1 MIADGDSYELAINI
15 HDSQNDADF
24 YHMDTSMC
32 ECNGLV
38 MQIGKVVSDLRSLG
52 FTSMAEDAYSFA
64 IFLLLKVSEV
74 YVITNYSNFI
84 TYLIGRCYV
93 LPSKSQKILIV

>member
-1 MIADGDSYELAINI
+1 MMADGDSDELGINI
-15 HDSQNDADF
+15 DDYNDADL

-64 IFLLLKVSEV
+64 IFLLLKVR
-74 YVITNYSNFI
+74 FI
-84 TYLIGRCYV
+84 
-93 LPSKSQKILIV
+93 

>member
-1 MIADGDSYELAINI
+1 MMADGDSNELEINI
-15 HDSQNDADF
+15 NDSHNDADL

-64 IFLLLKVSEV
+64 IFLLLKVSV
-74 YVITNYSNFI
+74 GFYNH
-84 TYLIGRCYV
+84 
-93 LPSKSQKILIV
+93 